1 MFRQRFEEACLWLA
15 GQRENLEQNERQ
27 YKVQGAEQVRA
38 LLQKVLDG
46 DAEGKINVQPPKALN
61 LLGWQVLD
69 GLNVMVNA
77 RPEVFRDALS
87 KLWSAPLSAS
97 NADVF
102 WSILDPALDEL
113 SPVQRGKFGGEGTRA
128 SVASYFLFV
137 ADPVRQPFYRPH
149 FGGRAITWLYGNDR
163 LDGRSLGHLLTDY
176 IGRCTYLQ
184 REFKDAGLPLED
196 MIDTQS
202 ALYILVDQYLKV
214 ARPKRNG

>member
-1 MFRQRFEEACLWLA
+1 
-15 GQRENLEQNERQ
+15 
-27 YKVQGAEQVRA
+27 
-38 LLQKVLDG
+38 
-46 DAEGKINVQPPKALN
+46 
-61 LLGWQVLD
+61 
-69 GLNVMVNA
+69 
-77 RPEVFRDALS
+77 
-87 KLWSAPLSAS
+87 
-97 NADVF
+97 
-102 WSILDPALDEL
+102 
-113 SPVQRGKFGGEGTRA
+113 
-128 SVASYFLFV
+128 V

-149 FGGRAITWLYGNDR
+149 FGGKAITWLYGNDR